1 MRRIAVAVS
10 LIIVATSISTLSC
23 SDKGPRGVSLEE
35 TPIVSGGL
43 GWGVVTMAY
52 ARLMLEA
59 SYEAPDSGTA
69 RRGEACRIVARARSF
84 SGRDSGVWYRVE
96 IGSAAGWLHES
107 ALSVY
112 QSEAEARK
120 ASELGS

>member
-1 MRRIAVAVS
+1 MRRIAIAA
-10 LIIVATSISTLSC
+10 LFIIVAASISTLSC
-23 SDKGPRGVSLEE
+23 SDKEPKGVSLEE

-69 RRGEACRIVARARSF
+69 RRGEVCRIVARSRLY

-120 ASELGS
+120 ASGLGS